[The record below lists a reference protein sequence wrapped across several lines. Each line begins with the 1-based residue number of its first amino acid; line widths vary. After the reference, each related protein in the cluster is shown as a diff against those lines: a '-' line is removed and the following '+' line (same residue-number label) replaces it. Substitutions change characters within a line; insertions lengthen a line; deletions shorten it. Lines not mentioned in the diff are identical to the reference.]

1 MSSAAFTVTPVP
13 VEHLMS
19 VWGDIQA
26 ALEPALE
33 TAAGKVGL
41 DDVFLAAVEKEY
53 VVWLVLEN
61 DAIVAVFTTRV
72 AQYPKRKAL
81 VVDWV
86 GGKKLFR
93 WIDAAMSAIKDQAT
107 RNGCEHVEGYGR
119 TAWARALKRHGFAP
133 EYVAYRMEL
142 DHG

>member
-1 MSSAAFTVTPVP
+1 MSSGGFTITPVP
-13 VEHLMS
+13 VEHLHT
-19 VWGDIQA
+19 VWGDIHA
-26 ALEPALE
+26 ALEPALG

-41 DDVFLAAVEKEY
+41 DDVFLAAVEGEY
-53 VVWLVLEN
+53 VLWLVLEG
-61 DAIVAVFTTRV
+61 DAAVAVFTTRV

-93 WIDAAMSAIKDQAT
+93 WIDAAISVIKDQAA
-107 RNGCEHVEGYGR
+107 RNDCEHVEGYGR

-142 DHG
+142 TDG